1 MTVGVYIE
9 YTSDCVTVTF
19 YQDGRCLG
27 PAFAAPRLSDAP
39 IFPVVQASCDGDRF
53 SIDFPADAPV
63 EKERVTTDGGRFHP
77 ASDDWLLEEM
87 SSSQGVNVDLADKM
101 PYDEARVGLEVGAV
115 GETASNTFML
125 CVRVLNRLKIQVTVA
140 PDPAPPHA
148 QSVQVCLPLIATRMA
163 GPPEMMELE
172 EAISSL
178 LASLTSWQVDSN
190 KLTLRAPTGQLVFS
204 RNAGGGADGV
214 AVPLKDVELP

>member
-63 EKERVTTDGGRFHP
+63 EKERVAIDGLRVPIDCGRFHP
-77 ASDDWLLEEM
+77 ASDDWLLEEL
-87 SSSQGVNVDLADKM
+87 SSSQGVNVVLA
-101 PYDEARVGLEVGAV
+101 
-115 GETASNTFML
+115 
-125 CVRVLNRLKIQVTVA
+125 
-140 PDPAPPHA
+140 
-148 QSVQVCLPLIATRMA
+148 
-163 GPPEMMELE
+163 
-172 EAISSL
+172 
-178 LASLTSWQVDSN
+178 
-190 KLTLRAPTGQLVFS
+190 
-204 RNAGGGADGV
+204 
-214 AVPLKDVELP
+214 